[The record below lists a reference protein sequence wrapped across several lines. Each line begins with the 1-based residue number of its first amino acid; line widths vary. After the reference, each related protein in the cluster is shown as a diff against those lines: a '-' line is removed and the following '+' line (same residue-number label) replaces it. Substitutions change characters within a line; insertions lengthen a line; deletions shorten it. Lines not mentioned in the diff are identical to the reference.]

1 MLSGIR
7 IDGFVVF
14 CPVRQNY
21 RFPGHVRVN
30 EVTGKCDKSH
40 ILILISPRM
49 SIRGLFPI
57 DQWEFKSDSVFSHLS
72 DADTKILFAHK
83 TEIHYRKG
91 EILFKEGTVP
101 SGIYFVLEGKVK
113 KFKVDHTGREH
124 IIYVA
129 NTGEVLGYHA
139 VLSED
144 RFPDSAATLEDS
156 RILFIPKEDFLDAV
170 SKSEVLS
177 RRLLKTLSHEFAVL
191 INGISTLARRSVKER
206 LALQLIILRE
216 KYKEG
221 TPKGQDVEI
230 NISREDLSNMVGT
243 ARENVIRLLGEF
255 KEEGILTTSGRKI
268 LVKDI
273 RRLVEMAK

>member
-1 MLSGIR
+1 
-7 IDGFVVF
+7 
-14 CPVRQNY
+14 
-21 RFPGHVRVN
+21 
-30 EVTGKCDKSH
+30 
-40 ILILISPRM
+40 M

-57 DQWEFKSDSVFSHLS
+57 DKWEFKSDAIFAHLDETS
-72 DADTKILFAHK
+72 AQILFRNK
-83 TEIHYRKG
+83 SEVVYRKG
-91 EILFKEGTVP
+91 EIIFKEGTVP
-101 SGIYFVLEGKVK
+101 AGIYYILEGKVK
-113 KFKVDHTGREH
+113 KFKADHAGREH

-129 NTGEVLGYHA
+129 NTGELIGYHA

-144 RFPDSAATLEDS
+144 RYPDSAASLEDC

-170 SKSEVLS
+170 SKSELLS

-191 INGISTLARRSVKER
+191 LNSISLLARRSVKER

-221 TPKGQDVEI
+221 LAEGQEVEI

-268 LVKDI
+268 VVRDI